1 MFRKE
6 FVDLVNHSNWRDK
19 FIGYG
24 NPDADILII
33 GQEAA
38 DDKESKNYK
47 EFYAPNQIQWKVTIE
62 NNCLPQTVYEEPYE
76 FPKFV
81 PSFPFKTQK
90 ETIRSGDDNSRAT
103 SYWYQRLHDQI

>member
-1 MFRKE
+1 MYSKE

-47 EFYAPNQIQWKVTIE
+47 EFYAPN
-62 NNCLPQTVYEEPYE
+62 
-76 FPKFV
+76 
-81 PSFPFKTQK
+81 
-90 ETIRSGDDNSRAT
+90 
-103 SYWYQRLHDQI
+103 